1 MTSARSPG
9 SGPPPPPADV
19 DAVGVVVDDVTL
31 GSELSSPALL
41 APASTKTTSVVTLN
55 CHCLFKQLLENQL
68 DDIQSYHAVSP
79 TLCLMNQE

>member
-41 APASTKTTSVVTLN
+41 APSTKTTSVVTLK
-55 CHCLFKQLLENQL
+55 LSL
-68 DDIQSYHAVSP
+68 
-79 TLCLMNQE
+79 TL